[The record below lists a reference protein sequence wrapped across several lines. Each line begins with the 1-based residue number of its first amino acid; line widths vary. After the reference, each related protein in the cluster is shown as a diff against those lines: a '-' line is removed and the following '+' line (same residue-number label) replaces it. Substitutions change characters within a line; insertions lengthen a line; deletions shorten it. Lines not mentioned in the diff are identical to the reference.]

1 MLSLKDAS
9 IVSEVFSELASET
22 RCSILISLDKKP
34 AKLSSIARELDITSQ
49 DAFRNINRLL
59 DAGLVRRGGGDED
72 GGSFQ
77 LTELG
82 RLATK
87 HIPYFLVIK
96 KHQELFEDHT
106 LKYIPDK
113 FVQRIG
119 ALQNC
124 EVISS
129 VSPVF
134 ERLKKLESNAK
145 QYLRIMVSQAWPE
158 EGKILAERAINDVE
172 VCTIIGRNTVF
183 PKEVIESVIP
193 PLDGLQKSGKIKRKM
208 LDTVSIA
215 IYISDSQS
223 AVMLPNRKEE
233 VDMGMLLVGTDPS
246 FNEWCLDLFNY
257 FWERAGPQNLDK
269 AKIV

>member
-1 MLSLKDAS
+1 MLSLEDAS
-9 IVSEVFSELASET
+9 IVSEIFSELASET

-49 DAFRNINRLL
+49 DAFRNINRLVE
-59 DAGLVRRGGGDED
+59 ANLVRRGGGKD
-72 GGSFQ
+72 GGAFQ

-82 RLATK
+82 MLATK

-124 EVISS
+124 EV
-129 VSPVF
+129 VENVTPVL
-134 ERLKKLESNAK
+134 ERLKKLECSAK

-158 EGKILAERAINDVE
+158 EGKIFAERAMNDIDVW
-172 VCTIIGRNTVF
+172 TIIGRNTVF

-193 PLDGLQKSGKIKRKM
+193 VLGELQKSGKIKGKM

-223 AVMLPNRKEE
+223 AVMLPNMKGE
-233 VDMGMLLVGTDPS
+233 VDMGMLLVGTEPS

-257 FWERAGPQNLDK
+257 FWERAGPQSLDK